1 MRPFIGL
8 PRLVALG
15 SLVVAIAG
23 CAALPRASRAPA
35 PESAGGLAQVQRHL
49 TEREYWASEN
59 ASGLQAPNRA
69 HRLRTYFEPDGIRVV
84 DREDPESPELLG
96 LASPPGAAT
105 ARSRAPAKATLDH
118 ANERVEIR
126 RPGLVEWF
134 VNWAAGA
141 RARIHARDAP
151 GRRRRA
157 RVRARH
163 RGGAR
168 PPVG

>member
-15 SLVVAIAG
+15 SLAVAIAG

-35 PESAGGLAQVQRHL
+35 PEAAGGLAQVQRHL

-59 ASGLQAPNRA
+59 ARGLQAPNRA

-96 LASPPGAAT
+96 AALRRLGPRGR
-105 ARSRAPAKATLDH
+105 ARARPAKARSTTRTS
-118 ANERVEIR
+118 ASRS
-126 RPGLVEWF
+126 
-134 VNWAAGA
+134 AG
-141 RARIHARDAP
+141 
-151 GRRRRA
+151 
-157 RVRARH
+157 
-163 RGGAR
+163 RGSWSGS
-168 PPVG
+168 